1 MRYKRLVQGISC
13 ASEMFQNAVE
23 NILSGL
29 DGVMNLIDDA
39 FIWGKTEEEHD
50 RNLNAVLQRVQ
61 DKGLTLNSEKCV
73 FKQTEFEFFCMKFS
87 KDGIALTDEKI
98 RALKEAILPVTQSE
112 FRSFLGLANFCS
124 PSILELAINT
134 NELWKMTH
142 NNKPKRLAWTD
153 ETIKKFNMIKSTI
166 LTTSLSYFNKEWDTV
181 VEVDPGPEGVGA
193 VLYQVEPNK
202 PQSKHIVSFWS
213 KAFSNVEQ
221 RYSQVEKEAL
231 GVVLACE
238 KFRIYSLIKSFLY

>member
-73 FKQTEFEFFCMKFS
+73 FKQTEFEFFGMKFS

-98 RALKEAILPVTQSE
+98 RALKEAKLPITQSE
-112 FRSFLGLANFCS
+112 LRSFLGLANFCS
-124 PSILELAINT
+124 PSIPELAINT
-134 NELWKMTH
+134 NEFWKMTH
-142 NNKPKRLAWTD
+142 NNKPK
-153 ETIKKFNMIKSTI
+153 
-166 LTTSLSYFNKEWDTV
+166 
-181 VEVDPGPEGVGA
+181 
-193 VLYQVEPNK
+193 
-202 PQSKHIVSFWS
+202 
-213 KAFSNVEQ
+213 
-221 RYSQVEKEAL
+221 
-231 GVVLACE
+231 
-238 KFRIYSLIKSFLY
+238 